1 MEVAF
6 IHGFILALGLI
17 LPLGI
22 QNVFIFSQGAAHGRF
37 VAALP
42 AVLAA
47 AVADTLLILLAVQ
60 GVSLV
65 ILTFYWLRVVL
76 VVLGAVFIAY
86 MGWLTWNSSANIEL
100 SEDTALWPVK
110 RQVLFALTV
119 SLFNPHAI
127 LDTIGVIGTSSLAYG
142 GNAKAAFVAAC
153 IAVSWVWFVFLAV
166 AGRALRVLDS
176 GGTMLGLMNKASA
189 VIMWLSGL
197 YMLYSMNRTF

>member
-1 MEVAF
+1 VEVAF
-6 IHGFILALGLI
+6 IHGFVLALGLI

-22 QNVFIFSQGAAHGRF
+22 QNVFIFSQGASHGRLIK
-37 VAALP
+37 ALP

-47 AVADTLLILLAVQ
+47 AVSDTLLILLAVQ

-76 VVLGAVFIAY
+76 VVVGAVFIAY

-100 SEDTALWPVK
+100 SEDTALWSVK
-110 RQVLFALTV
+110 RQVIFALTV

-142 GNAKAAFVAAC
+142 GSEKSAFVAAC
-153 IAVSWVWFVFLAV
+153 IAVSWGWFIFLAA
-166 AGRALRVLDS
+166 AGRTLRVLDS
-176 GGTMLGLMNKASA
+176 GGMVLRLMNKASA

-197 YMLYSMNRTF
+197 YMLYSLNHTF